1 MTEERQDSER
11 KDEVDLASCGVD
23 LEDWADDIADED
35 EACHRSVTHCVSVI
49 RPFLEELLRSGYSA
63 KTVKK
68 HAFNLYVPLDEAF
81 RCFDESEEITSV
93 DQAKD
98 FLLSRC
104 DENDGPMISRTDRYG
119 VKQGSTD
126 YSWGLFYRYYK
137 GIPGLP
143 EFIGFRQLG
152 HPLSSFASGEPNPEV
167 LPEATM
173 PLQPELEHL
182 VALAM
187 LHNALGHL
195 AKSFDSRMTRAEA
208 QANMEARA
216 ILFNCSNRI
225 LTEYGCGISKADIEA
240 AQAAEAVVD

>member
-143 EFIGFRQLG
+143 
-152 HPLSSFASGEPNPEV
+152 NPEV